1 MGKTVME
8 RILYIDCFSGISG
21 DMLLGA
27 FLDLGFPEELL
38 QQTLKPFGLGKKFK
52 LIVHKTSRHE
62 IAALQ
67 VSFPEIVEHGREL
80 SHAHFRDIRQLI
92 DSAPLKQEIKRLGLD
107 IFRQLAIA
115 ESKVHQI
122 DIDKVH
128 FHEVGGIDSI
138 ADIMGIAAAL
148 HWCNAGCIIAPAI
161 PVGTGFIQ
169 CQHGKLPLPVPAV
182 GELLREIPV
191 IHTGIPA
198 ELVTPT
204 GAAVLKT
211 MVSEF
216 LPQGYQSPWIV
227 EKTGYGA
234 GSRDLVQQPN
244 LLRLQLGHKM
254 IAESNSISGSYP
266 LETICILE
274 TAIDDMTPEEIGGLQ
289 EGLLTVGAVDVII
302 HQVLMKK
309 NRPGYVIQILVPA
322 ENESI
327 MVDYLFSH
335 SSTLGIRRREVR
347 RYLLERTIEKIDT
360 PLGPVRLKIARN
372 PQKIILNVKPEYEDI
387 VTLAKKH
394 NMSPYHVKQK
404 IMVHY
409 DFASNHGN
417 SISLGENNSC
427 DDKL

>member
-1 MGKTVME
+1 MTE

-21 DMLLGA
+21 DMMLGA

-38 QQTLKPFGLGKKFK
+38 QQTLKPFGLGEKFK
-52 LIVHKTSRHE
+52 FIVRKTNRHE

-67 VSFPEIVEHGREL
+67 VSFPEIVEPGRAL
-80 SHAHFRDIRQLI
+80 SPIHFRDIRQLI
-92 DSAPLKQEIKRLGLD
+92 DSAPIKPEIKKLGLD
-107 IFRQLAIA
+107 IFRRLAIA

-122 DIDKVH
+122 DVDKVH

-148 HWCNAGCIIAPAI
+148 HWSNASRVIAP
-161 PVGTGFIQ
+161 PVPLGTGFVH

-182 GELLREIPV
+182 SELLREIPI
-191 IHTGIPA
+191 IHTDIPA

-211 MVSEF
+211 IVTEF
-216 LPQGYQSPWIV
+216 QSQGHGSPWII
-227 EKTGYGA
+227 ETIGYGA

-244 LLRLQLGHKM
+244 LLRLQFGHKM
-254 IAESNSISGSYP
+254 IIGNNSISDSYP
-266 LETICILE
+266 LETICMLE

-289 EGLLTVGAVDVII
+289 EGLLAAGAVDVII

-309 NRPGYVIQILVPA
+309 NRPGYAIQIMVPL

-327 MVDYLFSH
+327 LVDYLFSR
-335 SSTLGIRRREVR
+335 SSTLGVRRGNVG

-372 PQKIILNVKPEYEDI
+372 RRKTILNVKPEYED
-387 VTLAKKH
+387 VLTLAKKH
-394 NMSPYHVKQK
+394 ALSFSQVEQQ
-404 IMVHY
+404 IMAHY
-409 DFASNHGN
+409 RSVSNHGEP
-417 SISLGENNSC
+417 IYPPANNRN
-427 DDKL
+427 

>member
-1 MGKTVME
+1 MTE

-27 FLDLGFPEELL
+27 FLDLGFPEKLL
-38 QQTLKPFGLGKKFK
+38 HKTLKPFGLGQTFM
-52 LIVHKTSRHE
+52 LAVNKTSRHE

-67 VSFPEIVEHGREL
+67 VSFPEIADHGLEL
-80 SHAHFRDIRQLI
+80 SHAHFREIRQLI
-92 DSAPLKQEIKRLGLD
+92 DSAPLKPEIKKIGLD

-115 ESKVHQI
+115 ESKVHQT
-122 DIDKVH
+122 DVDKVH

-148 HWCNAGCIIAPAI
+148 HWCNAGRVIASAVPL
-161 PVGTGFIQ
+161 GTGFIH

-182 GELLREIPV
+182 CELLHEIPV

-204 GAAVLKT
+204 GAAVLRT
-211 MVSEF
+211 VVNEF
-216 LPQGYQSPWIV
+216 LPHGHHSSWTI
-227 EKTGYGA
+227 EATGYGA
-234 GSRDLVQQPN
+234 GSRDLIQRPN
-244 LLRLQLGHKM
+244 LLRLQCGYQWT
-254 IAESNSISGSYP
+254 AESDAVSGSYP

-274 TAIDDMTPEEIGGLQ
+274 TAIDDMTPEEVGGLQ
-289 EGLLTVGAVDVII
+289 EELLTAGAVDVVI

-309 NRPGYVIQILVPA
+309 NRPGYVIQILVPV

-327 MVDYLFSH
+327 VVDYLFSH
-335 SSTLGIRRREVR
+335 SSTLGIRRGEVN

-372 PQKIILNVKPEYEDI
+372 LRKIILNVKPEYEDML
-387 VTLAKKH
+387 TLAKKH
-394 NMSPYHVKQK
+394 KMSLSEVEQQ
-404 IMVHY
+404 IMAHY
-409 DFASNHGN
+409 DFASNHGDL
-417 SISLGENNSC
+417 ISSPANDSNDHKS
-427 DDKL
+427 